1 MIIDSH
7 CHLFYDR
14 IYDRL
19 DEVLGTA
26 KEMGVEYFLSAGVN
40 SATMR
45 KNIEIAEKYPNVV
58 CAVGIHPCEY
68 ANGYNVDEM
77 KNLVFAHPKIVAI
90 GEVGLEYFYDDT
102 PRDLQWKLFEE
113 MLQLAS
119 DVKLPVILHLRE
131 SFSQDLFDILKHFNV
146 SAVLH
151 CFTDTLENAK
161 KALDD
166 GYYVSFSGIV
176 TFKKSEALRNVSKYI
191 PDDRILIETD
201 SPYLT
206 PEPKRKVRVNEP
218 GFVRYVA
225 ECVAV
230 QRNCSVEHLAE
241 VTTANF
247 FKLFSKATSE
257 LKFA

>member
-1 MIIDSH
+1 M
-7 CHLFYDR
+7 L
-14 IYDRL
+14 
-19 DEVLGTA
+19 
-26 KEMGVEYFLSAGVN
+26 
-40 SATMR
+40 
-45 KNIEIAEKYPNVV
+45 KNIEIAEKYSNVV
-58 CAVGIHPCEY
+58 CAVGIHPNEY
-68 ANGYNVDEM
+68 FGGYNIDDM
-77 KNLVFAHPKIVAI
+77 KKLVLEHPKIVAI
-90 GEVGLEYFYDDT
+90 GEVRFEYFYDDT

-119 DVKLPVILHLRE
+119 DVNLPVILHLRE
-131 SFSQDLFDILKHFNV
+131 CFSQDLFDILRHFNV

-176 TFKKSEALRNVSKYI
+176 TFKKSEALREVSKYI

-206 PEPKRKVRVNEP
+206 PEPKRKVRINEP

-225 ECVAV
+225 ECVAI
-230 QRNCSVEHLAE
+230 QRNCTVEYLDE
-241 VTTANF
+241 ITTKNF
-247 FKLFSKATSE
+247 FELFTKATEAFGLHSVVR
-257 LKFA
+257 

>member
-19 DEVLGTA
+19 DEVLENA
-26 KEMGVEYFLSAGVN
+26 KTLGVEYFLSAGVN
-40 SATMR
+40 TATML
-45 KNIEIAEKYPNVV
+45 KNIEIAEKYSNVV

-68 ANGYNVDEM
+68 ANGYDVDEM
-77 KNLVFAHPKIVAI
+77 KKLVLKHPKIVAI

-119 DVKLPVILHLRE
+119 DVNLPVILHLRE
-131 SFSQDLFDILKHFNV
+131 CFSQDLFDILKHFDV

-161 KALDD
+161 KALND

-176 TFKKSEALRNVSKYI
+176 TFKKSDALREVSKYI

-225 ECVAV
+225 ECVAT
-230 QRNCSVEHLAE
+230 QRGCSIEHLSE
-241 VTTANF
+241 VTTSNF
-247 FKLFSKATSE
+247 FKLFSKASAIRKTV
-257 LKFA
+257 

>member
-14 IYDRL
+14 IYDRI
-19 DEVLGTA
+19 DEVFENAKSLG
-26 KEMGVEYFLSAGVN
+26 VDYFLSAGVN
-40 SATMR
+40 RATML
-45 KNIEIAEKYPNVV
+45 KNIEIAEKYNNVV
-58 CAVGIHPCEY
+58 CAIGIHPCEY
-68 ANGYNVDEM
+68 AGGYDVEEM
-77 KNLVFAHPKIVAI
+77 KKLVLMHPKIVAI

-119 DVKLPVILHLRE
+119 DVNLPVILHLRE
-131 SFSQDLFDILKHFNV
+131 CFSQDLFDILKHFNV

-166 GYYVSFSGIV
+166 GYYISFSGIV
-176 TFKKSEALRNVSKYI
+176 TFKKSDALREVSRYV
-191 PDDRILIETD
+191 PHDRILIETD

-206 PEPKRKVRVNEP
+206 PEPKRKIRVNEP

-225 ECVAV
+225 ECVAE
-230 QRNCSVEHLAE
+230 QRNCTIEHLAE
-241 VTTANF
+241 ITTANF
-247 FKLFSKATSE
+247 FKLFQKASDIWKT
-257 LKFA
+257 A